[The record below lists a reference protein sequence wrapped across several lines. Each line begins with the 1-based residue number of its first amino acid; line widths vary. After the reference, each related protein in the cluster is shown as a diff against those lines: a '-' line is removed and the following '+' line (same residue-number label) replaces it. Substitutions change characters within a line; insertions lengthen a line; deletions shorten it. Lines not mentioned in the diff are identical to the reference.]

1 MIKKGELYLITGGT
15 GVVGQALCSRILYM
29 GGKVRVFSRTS
40 KKLIEMKKR
49 YKDIEIMVGD
59 VTDELEVANAYT
71 NVRGVFH
78 LAALAQAM
86 QSGGAKESI
95 HTNLIGSMNVLSES
109 CSNSVHMPYLNGDS
123 VRDYQVDF
131 VLGVSSDKAVQVSGP
146 YGATKFL
153 MERLFDEYQE
163 INKSI
168 KYRVVRMGNVIY
180 SIDSVL
186 YKWKSLIEKGEE
198 VIVTEPK
205 ATRFFLTKN
214 QSVDL
219 MLNGLKSDSSK
230 PYCDI
235 PKSTSIGNLLQ
246 AMANKYL
253 PKGKELKVKKIGLQP
268 NENLHEQ
275 IVDGGLMSNEM
286 EQYTVEEL
294 ERMI

>member
-1 MIKKGELYLITGGT
+1 MIKKDELYLITGGA
-15 GVVGQALCSRILYM
+15 GVVGQALCSRILYL
-29 GGKVRVFSRTS
+29 GGKVRVFSRSANT
-40 KKLIEMKKR
+40 LLDMKEK

-59 VTDELEVANAYT
+59 VTNNLEVSNAYKD
-71 NVRGVFH
+71 VRGVFH
-78 LAALAQAM
+78 LAALAQPM
-86 QSGGAKESI
+86 QSGGASESI
-95 HTNLIGSMNVLSES
+95 HTNLIGSMNVLRES
-109 CSNSVHMPYLNGDS
+109 CSNTVYSPYLNGA
-123 VRDYQVDF
+123 RDYQVDF
-131 VLGVSSDKAVQVSGP
+131 VLGVSSDKAVQISGP

-163 INKSI
+163 RNKGV

-186 YKWKSLIEKGEE
+186 YKWKSLLEKGEE

-219 MLNGLKSDSSK
+219 MLNGLNSDSSK

-253 PKGKELKVKKIGLQP
+253 PKGKELKVKEIGLQP
-268 NENLHEQ
+268 NENLHER
-275 IVDGGLMSNEM
+275 IVDDGPMSNEM
-286 EQYTVEEL
+286 EQYTIKEL
-294 ERMI
+294 EKMI

>member
-1 MIKKGELYLITGGT
+1 MIKKDELYLITGGT
-15 GVVGQALCSRILYM
+15 GVVGESLCDRILQM
-29 GGKVRVFSRTS
+29 GGKVRIFSRS
-40 KKLIEMKKR
+40 QAKLLKLKEQWDDSVMHSN
-49 YKDIEIMVGD
+49 IEIIVGD
-59 VTDELEVANAYT
+59 VTNKRDVASAFKD
-71 NVRGVFH
+71 VKGVFH

-86 QSGGAKESI
+86 QSGGASESVQ
-95 HTNLIGSMNVLSES
+95 TNVMGSINVLDES
-109 CSNSVHMPYLNGDS
+109 LLTPVEFL
-123 VRDYQVDF
+123 
-131 VLGVSSDKAVQVSGP
+131 LGVSSDKAVQVSGP

-153 MERLFDEYQE
+153 MERLFQEYQE
-163 INKSI
+163 KNKDT

-186 YKWKSLIEKGEE
+186 YKWKSLIERGEE

-219 MLNGLKSDSSK
+219 MLNGLKSNSSK

-253 PKGKELKVKKIGLQP
+253 PNGAELKVKEIGLQP
-268 NENLHEQ
+268 NENLHER
-275 IVDGGLMSNEM
+275 IVDNGSMSNEM
-286 EQYTVEEL
+286 EQYTIEEL
-294 ERMI
+294 EKMI

>member
-1 MIKKGELYLITGGT
+1 MIKKDKLYLITGGA
-15 GVVGQALCSRILYM
+15 GVVGQALCSRILYL
-29 GGKVRVFSRTS
+29 GGKVRVFSRSANT
-40 KKLIEMKKR
+40 LLEMKKK

-59 VTDELEVANAYT
+59 VTNNHEVSNAYKD
-71 NVRGVFH
+71 VKGVFH

-86 QSGGAKESI
+86 QSGGASESI
-95 HTNLIGSMNVLSES
+95 HINLIGSMTVLNES
-109 CSNSVHMPYLNGDS
+109 SNNE
-123 VRDYQVDF
+123 VDF
-131 VLGVSSDKAVQVSGP
+131 VLGVSSDKAVQISGP

-163 INKSI
+163 INKRI

-186 YKWKSLIEKGEE
+186 YKWKSLLEKGEE

-219 MLNGLKSDSSK
+219 ILNGLETDSSK

-246 AMANKYL
+246 AMSNKYL

-268 NENLHEQ
+268 NENLHER
-275 IVDGGLMSNEM
+275 ILDDGLMSNEM
-286 EQYTVEEL
+286 EQYTIEEL

>member
-1 MIKKGELYLITGGT
+1 MKKYLVTGGA
-15 GVVGQALCSRILYM
+15 GFIGSHIVDRLIQDGHEVIVVDNFCS
-29 GGKVRVFSRTS
+29 GKKENLNSKAKVFNLDISDPTNKEKITS
-40 KKLIEMKKR
+40 LMSDCI
-49 YKDIEIMVGD
+49 
-59 VTDELEVANAYT
+59 
-71 NVRGVFH
+71 GVFH

-86 QSGGAKESI
+86 QSGGASESI
-95 HTNLIGSMNVLSES
+95 HINLIGSMTVLNES
-109 CSNSVHMPYLNGDS
+109 SNNE
-123 VRDYQVDF
+123 VDF
-131 VLGVSSDKAVQVSGP
+131 VLGVSSDKAVQISGP

-163 INKSI
+163 KNKGV

-186 YKWKSLIEKGEE
+186 YKWKSLLEKGEE

-219 MLNGLKSDSSK
+219 ILNGLETDSSK

-246 AMANKYL
+246 AMSNKYL

-268 NENLHEQ
+268 NENLHER
-275 IVDGGLMSNEM
+275 ILDDGLMSNEM
-286 EQYTVEEL
+286 EQYTIEEL

>member
-1 MIKKGELYLITGGT
+1 MIKKDELYLITGGT
-15 GVVGQALCSRILYM
+15 GVVGHALCSRILYM

-40 KKLIEMKKR
+40 GKLIEMKKK
-49 YKDIEIMVGD
+49 YKNIEIMVGD
-59 VTDELEVANAYT
+59 VTDKLEVANAYRD
-71 NVRGVFH
+71 VKGVFH
-78 LAALAQAM
+78 LAALAQSM
-86 QSGGAKESI
+86 QSGGARESI

-109 CSNSVHMPYLNGDS
+109 LSNCVHMPYLNGG
-123 VRDYQVDF
+123 RKYEVDF

-163 INKSI
+163 INERI

-180 SIDSVL
+180 SVDSVL
-186 YKWKSLIEKGEE
+186 YKWKSLIQQGKEI
-198 VIVTEPK
+198 IVTEPK

-219 MLNGLKSDSSK
+219 MLNGLNSDSSK
-230 PYCDI
+230 PYSDI
-235 PKSTSIGNLLQ
+235 PKSTSIGNLLE
-246 AMANKYL
+246 AMSNKYL

-275 IVDGGLMSNEM
+275 IIDGGLMSNEM
-286 EQYTVEEL
+286 EQYTVKEL

>member
-1 MIKKGELYLITGGT
+1 MIKKDELYLITGGT
-15 GVVGQALCSRILYM
+15 GVVGYALCSRILYL
-29 GGKVRVFSRTS
+29 GGKVRVFSRS
-40 KKLIEMKKR
+40 SDKLLEMKKR

-59 VTDELEVANAYT
+59 VTDKLEVAAAYKD
-71 NVRGVFH
+71 VKGVFH

-86 QSGGAKESI
+86 QSGGARESI

-109 CSNSVHMPYLNGDS
+109 LSNCVHMPYLNGG
-123 VRDYQVDF
+123 REYEVDF

-153 MERLFDEYQE
+153 MERLFDEYQD
-163 INKSI
+163 INKRI

-186 YKWKSLIEKGEE
+186 YKWKALLEKGEE
-198 VIVTEPK
+198 VMVTEPK

-219 MLNGLKSDSSK
+219 MLNGLNSDSSK

-253 PKGKELKVKKIGLQP
+253 PRGKKLKVKEIGLQP

-275 IVDGGLMSNEM
+275 IVDGGPMSNEM
-286 EQYTVEEL
+286 EQYTIKEL
-294 ERMI
+294 EKMI

>member
-1 MIKKGELYLITGGT
+1 MIKKDDLYLITGGA
-15 GVVGQALCSRILYM
+15 GVVGQALCSRILYL
-29 GGKVRVFSRTS
+29 GGKVRVFSRSANT
-40 KKLIEMKKR
+40 LLDMKEK

-59 VTDELEVANAYT
+59 VTNNLEVSNAYKD
-71 NVRGVFH
+71 VRGVFH
-78 LAALAQAM
+78 LAAFSQAM
-86 QSGGAKESI
+86 QSGGASESI
-95 HTNLIGSMNVLSES
+95 HINLTGSMTVLNES
-109 CSNSVHMPYLNGDS
+109 SNNE
-123 VRDYQVDF
+123 VDF
-131 VLGVSSDKAVQVSGP
+131 VLGVSSDKAVQISGP

-163 INKSI
+163 INKRI
-168 KYRVVRMGNVIY
+168 KYRVVRMGNVMY

-186 YKWKSLIEKGEE
+186 YKWKSLLEKGEE

-219 MLNGLKSDSSK
+219 ILNGLETDSSK

-246 AMANKYL
+246 AMSNKYL

-268 NENLHEQ
+268 NENLHER
-275 IVDGGLMSNEM
+275 ILDDGLMSNEM
-286 EQYTVEEL
+286 EQYTIEEL